1 MPKSVEFKDSLDK
14 ARRNFE
20 AIVNEYALRRGE
32 EFSKRVAERFVEEA
46 RKNLLSDS
54 NPAPESVGLI
64 SSIASNIT
72 YTKSAR
78 TLNRKG
84 TTKGKPKVATG
95 YVVKIPMDREGLVM
109 FLEYGTGLNG
119 LRYKDKLF
127 KAEASRIGWKYAI
140 NRENYKTFGTKRGFI
155 FRSTGKNYIDNDDYK
170 FRHRYLST
178 TEFVRGY
185 IRTTKKT
192 GKQTYVKGYRR
203 ARRTPKMVEGKKTW
217 VLSSGITPVRF
228 IYRAKNKV
236 RQLISKNKI

>member
-1 MPKSVEFKDSLDK
+1 MARNIEFNESLKK
-14 ARRNFE
+14 ARRQFE
-20 AIVNEYALRRGE
+20 AVINEACLRRGS
-32 EFSKRVAERFVEEA
+32 EFSRNASEKFVEEA
-46 RKNLLSDS
+46 RNNLLRDS
-54 NPAPESVGLI
+54 NPAPESTGLI
-64 SSIASNIT
+64 ASIANSIT
-72 YTKSAR
+72 YEESKRA
-78 TLNRKG
+78 LYRKG
-84 TTKGKPKVATG
+84 TTKGKPKEVSG
-95 YVVKIPMDREGLVM
+95 YVVRIPIDREGLVM

-119 LRYKDKLF
+119 LRNRNQ
-127 KAEASRIGWKYAI
+127 EAKQIGWEYAVNRDKYV
-140 NRENYKTFGTKRGFI
+140 TFGTKRGFI
-155 FRSTGKNYIDNDDYK
+155 FRSTGRNYIDNDDYK
-170 FRHRYLST
+170 FKHRYLST